1 MGRILLA
8 VAIAVALALLVR
20 RIDLESDQGGMMRPA
35 ASPRELATARFEM
48 EARRRGAAATS
59 QPSAAAR
66 LSEAPEAC
74 AAPAAPT
81 APAPSAA
88 SAVLSPPNHRVA
100 VLRLASPAP
109 SGHNRDDAASP

>member
-48 EARRRGAAATS
+48 EARRRA
-59 QPSAAAR
+59 AAAR